1 MKEGPSMAD
10 SAARPA
16 HGRFRQEGESGGFT
30 LIEMLVVLMIIAVL
44 SALIVPALS
53 SGRRASMRVQCM
65 NQIRQLGIGIQVYA
79 QDADGTLPG
88 LLPSCEQNAP
98 PWLRQDHLA
107 GMSVYSIFGPMGQG
121 VFSDALFICPRKR
134 VSSDAD
140 LPAGIWAEGAYEWNL
155 GPGRGWVKMDSIKD
169 ATTWPICMDPIAGI
183 HSPGAR
189 NIGFL
194 DGHVDM
200 VQEDAYARM
209 LLTAHSNPGVVHNRA
224 LICAYYPE
232 DCSP

>member
-1 MKEGPSMAD
+1 MAD

-155 GPGRGWVKMDSIKD
+155 GPGQGRDNVADLHGSYCWNSLAGGEEYWISGW
-169 ATTWPICMDPIAGI
+169 ARRYGAGRRLCANA
-183 HSPGAR
+183 P
-189 NIGFL
+189 
-194 DGHVDM
+194 DGPF
-200 VQEDAYARM
+200 Q
-209 LLTAHSNPGVVHNRA
+209 SGGGP
-224 LICAYYPE
+224 
-232 DCSP
+232 